1 VDGVV
6 DANPWR
12 PESAGVVGVGVL
24 DILGLA
30 DEPLV
35 AGETKNVEVLHGD
48 GLPYFPVRRN
58 PFSTDTTMQWYQ
70 IYFFFLKIVV
80 FAQIVLT
87 ALGFEVAKSPVFA
100 VVDTLFKTSLGLFL
114 GIYFW
119 LFRPKGLN
127 WEDGIIVSI
136 GGFLILTEIRFEPLL
151 EIYDA
156 RDKILNTAVGHKAS
170 E

>member
-1 VDGVV
+1 
-6 DANPWR
+6 
-12 PESAGVVGVGVL
+12 
-24 DILGLA
+24 
-30 DEPLV
+30 
-35 AGETKNVEVLHGD
+35 
-48 GLPYFPVRRN
+48 
-58 PFSTDTTMQWYQ
+58 MQYYQ

-136 GGFLILTEIRFEPLL
+136 GGFLILTEIEFAPLL
-151 EIYDA
+151 AIYDW
-156 RDKILNTAVGHKAS
+156 RDDTIKTAAHKAAV
-170 E
+170 

>member
-1 VDGVV
+1 
-6 DANPWR
+6 
-12 PESAGVVGVGVL
+12 
-24 DILGLA
+24 
-30 DEPLV
+30 
-35 AGETKNVEVLHGD
+35 
-48 GLPYFPVRRN
+48 
-58 PFSTDTTMQWYQ
+58 MQYYQ

-87 ALGFEVAKSPVFA
+87 ALGFEVAKSPLFA
-100 VVDTLFKTSLGLFL
+100 IVDTLFKTSLGLFL